1 MSLMQNTAD
10 IDKTGKQVYLITLI
24 RESADQPMYLDQM
37 IYESAVAGQKFMTNL
52 TDAFVRAGYREEKVD
67 ADHYKLNNGLDKIT
81 LTGKQ
86 QDVFEA

>member
-37 IYESAVAGQKFMTNL
+37 IYESAAAGQ
-52 TDAFVRAGYREEKVD
+52 
-67 ADHYKLNNGLDKIT
+67 LNSFQPDGCLCSGW
-81 LTGKQ
+81 LP
-86 QDVFEA
+86 